1 MAHFVLPALMLGSVA
16 LLSGAVTY
24 AGASFTLNKI
34 AEAAVSAPIKS
45 NLKPSYVAALPA
57 VNAGTLDVARSVA
70 VVVRGDPAVAA
81 QASRPTPTFTHTVA
95 VESLR
100 VRSGPHKTTPQVFA
114 LKGGA
119 PVTVTREERGWV
131 LIDAGN
137 GRVGWVYSRLL
148 HPAAAR
154 VATQG

>member
-1 MAHFVLPALMLGSVA
+1 MAHFVVPALLLGSVA

-24 AGASFTLNKI
+24 AGVSFTLSKI
-34 AEAAVSAPIKS
+34 SEAAVSAPIKS
-45 NLKPSYVAALPA
+45 NLRPSYVAVLPA
-57 VNAGTLDVARSVA
+57 ANAGALDVARSVA

-81 QASRPTPTFTHTVA
+81 QAGRPNTTFTHTVA

-131 LIDAGN
+131 LIDAGK

-148 HPAAAR
+148 RPAPAR
-154 VATQG
+154 VTTQG